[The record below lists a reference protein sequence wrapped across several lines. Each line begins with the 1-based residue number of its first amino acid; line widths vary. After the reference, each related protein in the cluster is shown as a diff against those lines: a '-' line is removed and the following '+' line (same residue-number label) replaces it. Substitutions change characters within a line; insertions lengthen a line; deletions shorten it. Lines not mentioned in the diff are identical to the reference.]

1 MREADGPVRVTAAA
15 DQAAVRGAHLGLVLR
30 HLRAHGP
37 RTRARLAGELGL
49 SKAVATSLLGEL
61 EERGL
66 VRRGAPERGT
76 VGRPGATVELDGPRV
91 CGVGAEINVDHV
103 ATAAVDL
110 AGNVLVEDRRG
121 LDSRRL
127 GPDGV
132 LDLLSG
138 MLRHALDEVAG
149 RGTIAA
155 GITVGV
161 AGLVDTTHDVITVAP
176 NLGWRELPAAARLR
190 DRLGPEA
197 PPIRLD
203 NEATL
208 AAVAEAD
215 SADPD
220 RRDML
225 VIYGEVG
232 VGGGIV
238 ADGRPIRGRH
248 GWAAEFGHILVDPQ
262 GRPCGCGRV
271 GCWETVIGLHALL
284 DAATEPDDVL
294 RDPSLTLEER
304 LDEIVAR
311 ANLGDARTLRALE
324 TVGAGLGAGA
334 ATLVNV
340 LDPEVLVLS
349 GYFAPLEPFLR
360 ESVEKRLDADV
371 LAPRVGGTH
380 VDFSSLGPIAAVR
393 GGASVSL
400 EPVLTDPTLVPRRA
414 GAETGGTR

>member
-30 HLRAHGP
+30 HLRGHGP

-49 SKAVATSLLGEL
+49 SKAAATSLVTEL
-61 EERGL
+61 EQRGL

-103 ATAAVDL
+103 ATTAVDL
-110 AGNVLVEDRRG
+110 AGDVVAEERRG

-132 LDLLSG
+132 LDELAG
-138 MLRHALDEVAG
+138 MLRQVLDEVDG

-197 PPIRLD
+197 PTIRLD

-215 SADPD
+215 SSDPD

-238 ADGRPIRGRH
+238 ADGRPLRGRH
-248 GWAAEFGHILVDPQ
+248 GWAGEFGHILVDPQ

-284 DAATEPDDVL
+284 DAATDPDDRL
-294 RDPSLTLEER
+294 RDPSLPLEER
-304 LDEIVAR
+304 LDGLVSR
-311 ANLGDARTLRALE
+311 AGLGDTRTLTALE
-324 TVGAGLGAGA
+324 TVGTGIGAGA

-371 LAPRVGGTH
+371 VAPRLGGTH
-380 VDFSSLGPIAAVR
+380 VAFSALGPIAAVR
-393 GGASVSL
+393 GGAATSL
-400 EPVLTDPTLVPRRA
+400 APVLTDPTLVPRRA
-414 GAETGGTR
+414 GAETGGAR